1 MKFIRKIL
9 RLGLLFAALVMLGC
23 ASAPL
28 HKQVPAELADQVE
41 IPGIPDARFWGDEYP
56 RYTRA
61 LLLNSTDE
69 MIKERNLSIYGVP
82 HNYLA
87 ISGGGAN
94 GAFGAGLLYGWTQAG
109 TRPEF
114 TMVTGVSTGAL
125 IAPFAFLGPEYDE
138 QLKAVYTTTTTDQ
151 IARKRWLI
159 SALFSDSIAD
169 TTPMAE
175 LIASYITPTMV
186 EKIALEHNKGR
197 RLLIGTVNLDAG
209 RTVIWNIG
217 AIAKSEHPDK
227 VHLIHKIMRAS
238 ASVPVA
244 FPPVYFEVEN
254 NGMTYNEI
262 HVDGGTGSQVFVY
275 PVEIDWAEVLDKLKV
290 PGKPN
295 VYIIRNSYINPTYE
309 IKRYK
314 LINIAGRTISS
325 LIRTQ
330 GLGDLYEIYSLCQRD
345 GTEFN
350 LAYIPS
356 TFKHE
361 KTEGFDPVF
370 MGELFDVGYELAIAG
385 VDWRKGPPGFEKNI

>member
-1 MKFIRKIL
+1 MKFIS
-9 RLGLLFAALVMLGC
+9 RLLKLGFYFAASVMLGC

-28 HKQVPAELADQVE
+28 LNQVPAGLADEVE

-56 RYTRA
+56 KYTRA

-69 MIKERNLSIYGVP
+69 MLKERNLGIYGVP

-87 ISGGGAN
+87 ISGGGAH

-125 IAPFAFLGPEYDE
+125 IAPFAFLGSEYDE
-138 QLKAVYTTTTTDQ
+138 QLKLVYTTTSTDQ

-175 LIASYITPTMV
+175 LIASYITPAMV
-186 EKIALEHNKGR
+186 EKIAQEHNKGR

-209 RTVIWNIG
+209 RSVIWNIG
-217 AIAKSEHPDK
+217 AIARSEHPDK

-254 NGMTYNEI
+254 NGVTYNEI

-275 PVEIDWAEVLDKLKV
+275 PAAIDWREVLDKLKV

-295 VYIIRNSYINPTYE
+295 VYIIRNSYIDPTYE

-314 LINIAGRTISS
+314 IINIAGRTISS

-345 GTEFN
+345 ETEFN
-350 LAYIPS
+350 LAYIPRS
-356 TFKHE
+356 FRYE
-361 KTEGFDPVF
+361 KSEGFDPVF
-370 MGELFDVGYELAIAG
+370 MGELFDLGYELAIDG
-385 VDWRKGPPGFEKNI
+385 VEWLKGPPGFETE